1 MTSGQPALELWG
13 RARGGTHYHHW
24 LAGTV
29 FRGGFD
35 LIAGEVDGD
44 ALRPVLRRE
53 MQRAPVDHHLAA
65 ADAEESAEVD
75 HRRASRAVLID
86 QHLNDVAHVLAGA
99 AVHRGAE
106 NGLQVT
112 VRKHRLC
119 RESGEVA
126 TDLSERCG

>member
-35 LIAGEVDGD
+35 LIAGEVDGE

-53 MQRAPVDHHLAA
+53 MQRPPVDHHLAA
-65 ADAEESAEVD
+65 ADAQESAEVD
-75 HRRASRAVLID
+75 HGGAHRGGLID
-86 QHLNDVAHVLAGA
+86 QHLDDVAHVLAGA
-99 AVHRGAE
+99 ALHRSAE
-106 NGLQVT
+106 DGLQVT
-112 VRKHRLC
+112 VRKHRLR
-119 RESGEVA
+119 RERGEVA
-126 TDLSERCG
+126 DLSERCG